1 MRNTLAFYV
10 SKHAHRKQKRKYTGV
25 SYHTHCVEVAKI
37 VKNNSGTNVEIQA
50 AYLHDVLEDTTLP
63 KWVIRLLFGSKV
75 LGLVIELSDVTTLS
89 DGNRKVRKQIELER
103 ISKVS
108 SSAKFVKLADMISN
122 TKSIK
127 EYDPRFYYTAYREE
141 CLDLAE
147 VCMDA
152 SADLYK
158 RLMKQLALE

>member
-1 MRNTLAFYV
+1 MHNTLAFYI

-37 VKNNSGTNVEIQA
+37 VKNSGGTNVEIQA
-50 AYLHDVLEDTTLP
+50 AYLHDVLEDTKTPSWL
-63 KWVIRLLFGSKV
+63 IGLLFGKKV
-75 LGLVIELSDVTTLS
+75 LKLVNELSEITTLS

-103 ISKVS
+103 MYNNSK
-108 SSAKFVKLADMISN
+108 SAKFVKLADMISN

-147 VCMDA
+147 VCVT
-152 SADLYK
+152 STLH
-158 RLMKQLALE
+158 

>member
-10 SKHAHRKQKRKYTGV
+10 SKYAHRKQKRRYTGV
-25 SYHTHCVEVAKI
+25 SYHTHCAEVAKI
-37 VKNNSGTNVEIQA
+37 VKDNGGTNVEIQA
-50 AYLHDVLEDTTLP
+50 AYLHDTLEDTTLP
-63 KWVIRLLFGSKV
+63 KWVIRLLFGSKA
-75 LGLVIELSDVTTLS
+75 LGLVIELSDVTTLK

-108 SSAKFVKLADMISN
+108 FSAKFVKLADMISN

-127 EYDPRFYYTAYREE
+127 EYDPRFYYTVYREE
-141 CLDLAE
+141 CLEIAE

-158 RLMKQLALE
+158 RLVKQLALE

>member
-1 MRNTLAFYV
+1 MVRLKALLN
-10 SKHAHRKQKRKYTGV
+10 H
-25 SYHTHCVEVAKI
+25 HTHCVEVAKI
-37 VKNNSGTNVEIQA
+37 VKDNGGRNFEIQA
-50 AYLHDVLEDTTLP
+50 AYLHDTLEDTTLP

-75 LGLVIELSDVTTLS
+75 LGLVIELSDVTTLK
-89 DGNRKVRKQIELER
+89 DGNRNVRKQIELER

-122 TKSIK
+122 TKNIK
-127 EYDPRFYYTAYREE
+127 EYDPRFYYTVYREE
-141 CLDLAE
+141 CLEIAE

-158 RLMKQLALE
+158 RLVKQLAIE